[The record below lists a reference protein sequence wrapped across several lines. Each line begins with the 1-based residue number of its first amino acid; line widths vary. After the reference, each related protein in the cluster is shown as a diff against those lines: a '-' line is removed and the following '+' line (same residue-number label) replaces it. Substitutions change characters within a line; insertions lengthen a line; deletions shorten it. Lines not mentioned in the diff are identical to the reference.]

1 MTSQKTTADNPW
13 VFIEQITT
21 FQKIDTEGV
30 NTIQKFTEKSPTKQ
44 EQETAATEARCVV
57 QYTLHYKSNASNIG
71 PDMPAY
77 PYMADIHDK
86 IFNSPRYLKDFP
98 PRSTGKHTKQ
108 KKQKKVASKTASSNK
123 RPRDV
128 TTDAGRNQSVD
139 T

>member
-30 NTIQKFTEKSPTKQ
+30 NTIQKFTKK
-44 EQETAATEARCVV
+44 EQETAATGARVV
-57 QYTLHYKSNASNIG
+57 IQYTLQYQSNASNIG
-71 PDMPAY
+71 SDTPAY

-108 KKQKKVASKTASSNK
+108 KKQKKVSSTTASINK
-123 RPRDV
+123 KRSRDE
-128 TTDAGRNQSVD
+128 TTDTRGNPSVD

>member
-30 NTIQKFTEKSPTKQ
+30 NTIQKFTKK
-44 EQETAATEARCVV
+44 EQETAATGARVV
-57 QYTLHYKSNASNIG
+57 IQYTLQYQSNASNIG
-71 PDMPAY
+71 SDTPAY

-108 KKQKKVASKTASSNK
+108 KKQKKVSSTTASSNK
-123 RPRDV
+123 KRSRDE
-128 TTDAGRNQSVD
+128 TTDTRGNPSVD